1 MGLLVVSIWKSD
13 GGTTVPPISHGNG
26 LAPAAH
32 KVATATDP
40 ERSEG
45 AIKKRPN
52 YLIAVKTRISPEH
65 RQDVIHPG
73 MCHYLSDLGK
83 RSTSVFP
90 SRAVYKRLRVWV
102 EYSWQHWREILA
114 PP

>member
-26 LAPAAH
+26 LPAAWH
-32 KVATATDP
+32 KVAIATDP

-52 YLIAVKTRISPEH
+52 YLIAVKTLLLLYVLVVVVP
-65 RQDVIHPG
+65 DVSFDCDH
-73 MCHYLSDLGK
+73 CLSCLHVDG
-83 RSTSVFP
+83 
-90 SRAVYKRLRVWV
+90 
-102 EYSWQHWREILA
+102 
-114 PP
+114 